1 MTLSGFICI
10 LFVCCWHHF
19 LWFPTLILL
28 WDEKGAAGAK
38 SVCCADDSKSTVLG
52 VIRISMAEKETS
64 LLKSNTA
71 PTAKTRTI
79 PL

>member
-1 MTLSGFICI
+1 M
-10 LFVCCWHHF
+10 
-19 LWFPTLILL
+19 
-28 WDEKGAAGAK
+28 AAGAK